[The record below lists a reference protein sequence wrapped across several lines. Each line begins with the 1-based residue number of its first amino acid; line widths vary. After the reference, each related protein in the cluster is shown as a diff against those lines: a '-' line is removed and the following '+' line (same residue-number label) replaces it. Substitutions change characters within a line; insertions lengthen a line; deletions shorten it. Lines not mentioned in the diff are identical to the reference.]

1 MIEKVSSDKYSQFKM
16 SHNMKFMLNDD
27 KGVLYV
33 HKNYVAEGV
42 EGFSTAS
49 SSHVV
54 SYNRRLE
61 NISPKI
67 YYLLSCN
74 FLLLFSKKKLPLLLC
89 STLLSFV
96 RSSSTSAA
104 WNDFV
109 MWKIECYE
117 LWYAISFC
125 NFVLFSINI
134 LITLKCEIANLKWV
148 IIKKDDCVL
157 VVVERIEFHYNGNDR
172 ILIL

>member
-74 FLLLFSKKKLPLLLC
+74 FLLLFSKKASLTPLLYSALVR
-89 STLLSFV
+89 SFV
-96 RSSSTSAA
+96 VDISS
-104 WNDFV
+104 
-109 MWKIECYE
+109 MK
-117 LWYAISFC
+117 
-125 NFVLFSINI
+125 
-134 LITLKCEIANLKWV
+134 
-148 IIKKDDCVL
+148 
-157 VVVERIEFHYNGNDR
+157 
-172 ILIL
+172 

>member
-74 FLLLFSKKKLPLLLC
+74 FLLLFSKKSFPYSSALLC
-89 STLLSFV
+89 SRSFV
-96 RSSSTSAA
+96 RRRHQHHEMTSWCGKSNAMNYDMQFPFVISYYSPLIFLSH
-104 WNDFV
+104 WNARLPI
-109 MWKIECYE
+109 WSE
-117 LWYAISFC
+117 
-125 NFVLFSINI
+125 
-134 LITLKCEIANLKWV
+134 
-148 IIKKDDCVL
+148 
-157 VVVERIEFHYNGNDR
+157 
-172 ILIL
+172 